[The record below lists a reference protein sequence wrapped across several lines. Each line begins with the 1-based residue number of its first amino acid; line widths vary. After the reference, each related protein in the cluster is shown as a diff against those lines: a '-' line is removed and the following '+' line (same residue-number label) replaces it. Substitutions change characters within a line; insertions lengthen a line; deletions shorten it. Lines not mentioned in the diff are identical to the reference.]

1 MRLNIA
7 MIKGQDWYTRL
18 SPDKLTPK
26 ARKIYDLLSKE
37 KYLEVSTAYFE
48 PNQLFFHAID
58 PNGHKEWFYY
68 HNPGDLWVGKD
79 GRVILDLFMPS
90 TLEEY
95 PYLKNERYFKDE
107 VKSNEEL
114 LSIIRACYSE
124 LSGEMNQDADGQGRL
139 F

>member
-1 MRLNIA
+1 
-7 MIKGQDWYTRL
+7 MIKGQGWYTRM

-26 ARKIYDLLSKE
+26 AREIYDLLSKE
-37 KYLEVSTAYFE
+37 KYLEVKTTFFDS
-48 PNQLFFHAID
+48 NQLFISAID
-58 PNGHKEWFYY
+58 PTDHREWFYY
-68 HNPGDLWVGKD
+68 NNGGDIMVRED
-79 GRVILDLFMPS
+79 GRIILDLFTPC

-95 PYLKNERYFKDE
+95 KQLKDERYFKGE

-114 LSIIRACYSE
+114 LSIIRACYSG